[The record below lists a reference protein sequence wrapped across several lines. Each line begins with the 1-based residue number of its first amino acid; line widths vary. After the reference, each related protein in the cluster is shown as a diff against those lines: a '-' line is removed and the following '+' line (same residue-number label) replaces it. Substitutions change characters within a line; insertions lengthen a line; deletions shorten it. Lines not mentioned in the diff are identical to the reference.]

1 MRFIA
6 TFHRC
11 SKNPISIYRYIAIT
25 ATERLA
31 STTEKLA
38 HCEKQLEQYRKR

>member
-1 MRFIA
+1 MVA
-6 TFHRC
+6 L
-11 SKNPISIYRYIAIT
+11 YRYVAVS

-38 HCEKQLEQYRKR
+38 HCEKQLAEFMKG